1 MNNDKYYIKPH
12 IYSVIRFISRF
23 AFLLIIPAFQI
34 AVFKEIKTLQSILT
48 LLGCAIIIIYA
59 FIRRKSEFF
68 LADKD
73 RILINRGVTIKSQ
86 KLIKNEKISTLN
98 IKRGLIG
105 GAIFGAAEVFLD
117 VPSTFRD
124 VKTTFYMG
132 AKKAY
137 EIFCE
142 KANVIYSSEFKKIF
156 LSAIL
161 WSNSI
166 TGFLTLIPLMN
177 NADRLFGEALTS
189 KIYNGISVTEYLI
202 YAGISPAA
210 AVVSNI
216 IIICFFISLAIQ
228 INEYFGFKLSEDSN
242 GLMYISRGLF
252 KRNVFIFKP
261 EAVNAICI
269 RQNMYMLPF
278 NLCCSFIETVSSN
291 KIKGDMSLLIPPE
304 KAKVNYEIISQ
315 IFKGFNNVCSKKITP
330 PRDAMAAYKYPVF
343 AVAFLISAT
352 AVVFSDAGVFGEIIY
367 ILLCFILILILLR
380 AVFVIISFKRVS
392 VKINNDYISTLT
404 IKNFYTEENYI
415 PHKKVQKTEISQ
427 NIFQRRLN
435 RCNLK
440 IYVFSEKKR
449 CICIKHL
456 PCKEITEILGF

>member
-1 MNNDKYYIKPH
+1 MNDKYYIKPH
-12 IYSVIRFISRF
+12 IYSVIGFISRF
-23 AFLLIIPAFQI
+23 AFLLIIPALQL
-34 AVFKEIKTLQSILT
+34 VMFKEIKTVQSLLT
-48 LLGCAIIIIYA
+48 VLGCAAIITYA
-59 FIRRKSEFF
+59 FIRKKSEFF

-73 RILINRGVTIKSQ
+73 RILINKGVIIKSQ

-124 VKTTFYMG
+124 IKTSFYMS

-142 KANVIYSSEFKKIF
+142 KADVIYRSEFKKIF

-166 TGFLTLIPLMN
+166 TGFLTLVPLMN
-177 NADRLFGEALTS
+177 NADKLLGEDLASAL
-189 KIYNGISVTEYLI
+189 YNGISVTEYLI

-210 AVVSNI
+210 AVVSNV
-216 IIICFFISLAIQ
+216 IIICFLISLSIQ
-228 INEYFGFKLSEDSN
+228 INEYFGFNLSEDDS
-242 GLMYISRGLF
+242 GLMYINRGLF

-269 RQNMYMLPF
+269 KQNMYMLPF

-304 KAKVNYEIISQ
+304 KANVNYKIISR
-315 IFKGFNNVCSKKITP
+315 IFKGFNNVCNKKITP
-330 PRDAMAAYKYPVF
+330 PKDAMAAYKYPVF
-343 AVAFLISAT
+343 AAAFLISAT
-352 AVVFSDAGVFGEIIY
+352 AVVFSRAGVYGEIIY
-367 ILLCFILILILLR
+367 ILLCFIFILILLR
-380 AVFVIISFKRVS
+380 AVFVIISFKKIS
-392 VKINNDYISTLT
+392 VKVNNDYICTVT
-404 IKNFYTEENYI
+404 IKHFYTEENHI
-415 PHKKVQKTEISQ
+415 PCKKVQKTEIVQ
-427 NIFQRRLN
+427 NIFQRRIN

-449 CICIKHL
+449 CICVKHL
-456 PCKEITEILGF
+456 PYKEVTEILGL